1 MPTYNLAYLLE
12 RTTERFPDREA
23 VVCGAKRWTFAQLN
37 AAADSVAAGLAA
49 RGIEPGDRVALSCVN
64 SPDFTVAYFA
74 ILKAGATVVPLNVL
88 LRARE
93 IEFHLRDS
101 GAKAYLCFDGTP
113 ELPIGAEGRAAF
125 EAAENCRVFVPIGSG
140 LGIRGGIEPSLD
152 TLVADNAPHTT
163 VETDEDDTAV
173 ILYTSGTTGNPKG
186 AELRHRNMRDNA
198 LLAEALFG
206 ADERDP
212 DRYLCVLPL
221 FHSFGQT
228 VVQNSAIAFGGTIVM
243 MPRFEPAEALDLMAS
258 ENVTFFAGVPTM
270 YWSLLPAAASATGE
284 AVPWA
289 TLRVAVSGGAALPV
303 AIHEQFE
310 NTFGLQILEG
320 YGLSETSPVACFT
333 PRGPEV
339 RVGSIGRPVPGVD
352 VRLLD
357 PNTWSEVDPHLDG
370 TGRTAVGEIA
380 IRGHNVM
387 KGYFNNESATAAVL
401 REDWFRTGDL
411 AVRDQD
417 GYYYIVDRSK
427 DMIIRGGFNV
437 YPREIE
443 EILCAHPDISLA
455 AVVGVPH
462 DSHGEEI
469 HAYVILQPGVTR
481 SAADIVSWTK
491 TQVAAYKY
499 PRTVEIVETLP
510 MTATGKILK
519 RELRTRG
526 TDVRGAEVRE
536 S

>member
-23 VVCGAKRWTFAQLN
+23 VVCGTQRWTFSQLN
-37 AAADSVAAGLAA
+37 AASNSVAAGLAA
-49 RGIEPGDRVALSCVN
+49 RGVGPGDRVALSCVN
-64 SPDFTVAYFA
+64 VPGFTVAYFA

-88 LRARE
+88 LRGRE

-101 GAKAYLCFDGTP
+101 GAKAYLCYDGTP

-125 EAAENCRVFVPIGSG
+125 EAVEDCKVFIRIGGG
-140 LGIRGGIEPSLD
+140 LGIRGGLEPSLD
-152 TLVADNAPHTT
+152 GLIAENADYATVAT
-163 VETDEDDTAV
+163 EEDDTAV

-206 ADERDP
+206 ADERGP

-243 MPRFEPAEALDLMAS
+243 MPRFEPAEALALMAD
-258 ENVTFFAGVPTM
+258 EKVTFFAGVPTM
-270 YWSLLPAAASATGE
+270 YWSLLPEAASDRTGS
-284 AVPWA
+284 VPWA

-310 NTFGLQILEG
+310 NTFGLKILEG
-320 YGLSETSPVACFT
+320 YGLSETSPVACFA
-333 PRGPEV
+333 PRGSEV
-339 RVGSIGRPVPGVD
+339 RVGSIGRPVAGVD
-352 VRLLD
+352 IRLLD
-357 PNTWSEVDPHLDG
+357 PTTWVDVDPVLDP

-387 KGYFNNESATAAVL
+387 KGYFNNGPATAAVL
-401 REDWFRTGDL
+401 RDDWFRTGDL

-443 EILCAHPDISLA
+443 EILCSHPDISLA

-469 HAYVILQPGVTR
+469 HAYVIPQANATLSEHDV
-481 SAADIVSWTK
+481 VSWMK

-519 RELRTRG
+519 RELRTRRSG
-526 TDVRGAEVRE
+526 EPVAG